1 MNIDFA
7 LILVL
12 LSAIT
17 GFVWLLDILFLRKR
31 RIALPISEGDETPRE
46 PAVVEYSKS
55 FFPVLFIILLIRS
68 FLVEPFTIP
77 SASMVPSLLI
87 GDFILVNKFAYGLR
101 LPVANTKI
109 LEIGE
114 PQRGDVVVFRYPK
127 NERQNYVKRL
137 VGLPGDEIR
146 YDQHMIYVNGK
157 PAAQRSVGRYVGQ
170 GANAEATGSEL
181 LIEQLGDVEHQ
192 ILTISG
198 RDRSRQSWIVPEGQY
213 FVMGDNR
220 DNSEDSRAW
229 GMVPEQNLVG
239 RAFFV
244 WMHWDW
250 KLPGFV
256 SWRRLGTTVE

>member
-12 LSAIT
+12 LSAVT
-17 GFVWLLDILFLRKR
+17 GLIWLFDVLYLKKR
-31 RIALPISEGDETPRE
+31 RQAARISEGDAEARE

-55 FFPVLFIILLIRS
+55 FFPVLFVILLIRS

-109 LEIGE
+109 LDVGE
-114 PQRGDVVVFRYPK
+114 PERGDVIVFRYPL
-127 NERQNYVKRL
+127 NEKQNYVKRL
-137 VGLPGDEIR
+137 IGLPGDEIR
-146 YDQHMIYVNGK
+146 YDQHMIYVNGE

-170 GANAEATGSEL
+170 GSNAESTGSEL
-181 LIEQLGDVEHQ
+181 LIEDLGEVEHQ
-192 ILTISG
+192 ILTISA
-198 RDRSRQSWIVPEGQY
+198 RDRSRNSWVVPEGQY

-220 DNSEDSRAW
+220 DNSQDSRSW

-256 SWRRLGTTVE
+256 SWRRIGTTVE

>member
-12 LSAIT
+12 LSAVT
-17 GFVWLLDILFLRKR
+17 GLVWLLDSLLLRKR
-31 RIALPISEGDETPRE
+31 RAQLKLSEGDEEPRE

-68 FLVEPFTIP
+68 FVVEPFTIP

-101 LPVANTKI
+101 LPVANSKI
-109 LEIGE
+109 LDIGE
-114 PQRGDVVVFRYPK
+114 PKRGDVVVFRYPDD
-127 NERQNYVKRL
+127 ERQNYVKRMI
-137 VGLPGDEIR
+137 GLPGDEIR
-146 YDQHMIYVNGK
+146 YDQHMIYVNGV

-170 GANAEATGSEL
+170 GSNAEATGSEL
-181 LIEQLGDVEHQ
+181 LVEQLGEVEHQ
-192 ILTISG
+192 ILTING
-198 RDRSRQSWIVPEGQY
+198 RGRSSRSWIVPEGQY

-220 DNSEDSRAW
+220 DNSEDSRRW
-229 GMVPEQNLVG
+229 GMVPQENLVG

-256 SWRRLGTTVE
+256 SWRRIGTTVE